1 GGRNL
6 LARRSRAFPCHS
18 RQRCRA
24 VWGNAAEG
32 AGWLPDWR
40 LRDAA
45 AAARIGGALGRPRIR
60 FHRLGRRWVFRLSA
74 AGWPNHH
81 LSGGRRL
88 SHDGRR
94 YRCGGRL
101 YHLVDIV
108 RLHARAGVGIAVLR
122 ARFRPLAYRRGAAP
136 ADCRGTPGAY
146 RDACR
151 ACADNRKAMIL
162 AVNILLWLVV
172 GVLAFLAA
180 LRGRVLF
187 SDGAREGV
195 WEFIRLLPR
204 IGAGVVGSGFIAE
217 VLPKALVASWIGP
230 GSGFIGVLIATLGGA
245 LTPGGPVVGFSIGAA
260 ALKGGAGAPQVI
272 AYSTAWA
279 LYAIHRLV
287 IWEVP
292 MMPPRLV
299 WLRAAVS
306 VPLPFIAAAIAM
318 ALAKP

>member
-1 GGRNL
+1 
-6 LARRSRAFPCHS
+6 
-18 RQRCRA
+18 
-24 VWGNAAEG
+24 
-32 AGWLPDWR
+32 
-40 LRDAA
+40 
-45 AAARIGGALGRPRIR
+45 
-60 FHRLGRRWVFRLSA
+60 
-74 AGWPNHH
+74 
-81 LSGGRRL
+81 
-88 SHDGRR
+88 
-94 YRCGGRL
+94 
-101 YHLVDIV
+101 
-108 RLHARAGVGIAVLR
+108 
-122 ARFRPLAYRRGAAP
+122 
-136 ADCRGTPGAY
+136 
-146 RDACR
+146 
-151 ACADNRKAMIL
+151 MIL

-260 ALKGGAGAPQVI
+260 ALKSGAGAPQVI

-287 IWEVP
+287 ICEVP
-292 MMPPRLV
+292 LMPARLL
-299 WLRAAVS
+299 WLRAADS
-306 VPLPFIAAAIAM
+306 LPLPFIAAAIAIV
-318 ALAKP
+318 LGQP

>member
-1 GGRNL
+1 
-6 LARRSRAFPCHS
+6 
-18 RQRCRA
+18 
-24 VWGNAAEG
+24 
-32 AGWLPDWR
+32 
-40 LRDAA
+40 
-45 AAARIGGALGRPRIR
+45 
-60 FHRLGRRWVFRLSA
+60 
-74 AGWPNHH
+74 
-81 LSGGRRL
+81 
-88 SHDGRR
+88 
-94 YRCGGRL
+94 
-101 YHLVDIV
+101 
-108 RLHARAGVGIAVLR
+108 
-122 ARFRPLAYRRGAAP
+122 
-136 ADCRGTPGAY
+136 
-146 RDACR
+146 
-151 ACADNRKAMIL
+151 MIL

-172 GVLAFLAA
+172 GVLAFMAA
-180 LRGRVLF
+180 LRGRVLLN
-187 SDGAREGV
+187 DGAREGL

-230 GSGFIGVLIATLGGA
+230 GSGFLGVLLATIGGA

-292 MMPPRLV
+292 MMPPRVV

-318 ALAKP
+318 ALARP